1 MVFLHFRK
9 GPVNLEF
16 FLMILL
22 GQDPSTEDGN
32 QVDEER
38 QVIFTKTL
46 CSNRGMN
53 TDADQIKADN
63 LDQIDEKNSEPVIA
77 IRL

>member
-1 MVFLHFRK
+1 MNTLVQMVFLDNF
-9 GPVNLEF
+9 
-16 FLMILL
+16 L

-38 QVIFTKTL
+38 QVIFTKPL
-46 CSNRGMN
+46 SSNRGMN
-53 TDADQIKADN
+53 TKADQIKADN
-63 LDQIDEKNSEPVIA
+63 LEQIDEKNSEPVIA

>member
-1 MVFLHFRK
+1 MVFLHFWII
-9 GPVNLEF
+9 F
-16 FLMILL
+16 L

-38 QVIFTKTL
+38 QVIFTKPL
-46 CSNRGMN
+46 SSNRGMN
-53 TDADQIKADN
+53 TKADQIKADN

>member
-1 MVFLHFRK
+1 MNTLVQMVFLDNF
-9 GPVNLEF
+9 
-16 FLMILL
+16 L

-38 QVIFTKTL
+38 QVIFTKPL
-46 CSNRGMN
+46 SSNRGMN
-53 TDADQIKADN
+53 TKADQIKADN

>member
-63 LDQIDEKNSEPVIA
+63 LEQIDEKNSEPVIA

>member
-63 LDQIDEKNSEPVIA
+63 LELIDEKNSEPVIA

>member
-1 MVFLHFRK
+1 
-9 GPVNLEF
+9 
-16 FLMILL
+16 MILL

-38 QVIFTKTL
+38 QVIFTKTS
-46 CSNRGMN
+46 CSNHGMN

-63 LDQIDEKNSEPVIA
+63 LEQIDEKNSEPVIA